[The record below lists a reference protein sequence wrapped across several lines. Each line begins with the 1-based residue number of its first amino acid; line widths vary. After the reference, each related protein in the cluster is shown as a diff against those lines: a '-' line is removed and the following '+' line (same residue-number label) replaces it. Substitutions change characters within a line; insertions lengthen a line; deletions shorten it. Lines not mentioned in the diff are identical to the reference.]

1 MSQIQ
6 ASRATKA
13 SLQQPF
19 HIYYSPVALVFT
31 GLIVTFSAALF
42 GLVTGIMLIVPGQSA
57 ALFEKSKATGAWV
70 IIVMA
75 LVSLYLFYTRVLR
88 PWLNFRKPVITI
100 SLDGIAVRGR
110 PPLAWRNLERNV
122 IRTIYSS
129 SGPAISILR
138 LRGKDGQ
145 KIGVYFGDLKVST
158 EDYERLCVLYQAE
171 SEQRLEV
178 AA

>member
-19 HIYYSPVALVFT
+19 HIYYSPFTLVFV
-31 GLIVTFSAALF
+31 GLIVTFSTVLF
-42 GLVTGIMLIVPGQSA
+42 GFITGIMLVVPGQSA
-57 ALFEKSKATGAWV
+57 MLFEKSKATGGWV

-75 LVSLYLFYTRVLR
+75 VLSLYLFYTRVLR

-110 PPLAWRNLERNV
+110 PPIAWRDLERNV
-122 IRTIYSS
+122 IRTIYSP
-129 SGPAISILR
+129 SGPVISILR
-138 LRGKDGQ
+138 LRSKDGQ
-145 KIGVYFGDLKVST
+145 KIGVYFGDLKINT
-158 EDYERLCVLYQAE
+158 EDYERLCELYQAE